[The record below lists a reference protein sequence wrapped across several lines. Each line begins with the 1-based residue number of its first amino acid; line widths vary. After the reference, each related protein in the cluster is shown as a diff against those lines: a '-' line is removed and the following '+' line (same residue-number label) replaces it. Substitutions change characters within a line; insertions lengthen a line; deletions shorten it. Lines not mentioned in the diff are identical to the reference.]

1 MAPVMTI
8 TTEPKLRIIEDRLQ
22 GTQIQALLAEHLADM
37 RSLSPPEST
46 HTLDLER
53 LRAADIRFWS
63 VWRGETLVG
72 CGALKHLSDDHA
84 EIKSMRTP
92 RALRGQGAGRAMLVH
107 LIEQARAGTLTQ
119 SQLQGGTFTLTN
131 LGMHGIDTFTPIINL
146 PQAAILGVGRIIQE
160 PLVRDGQLT
169 VGWTLS
175 LSLTFD
181 HRVVDGG
188 PAARWLSRLSEL
200 IETADHWLDSPVV
213 GP

>member
-22 GTQIQALLAEHLADM
+22 GTQIQALLAEHVADM

-107 LIEQARAGTLTQ
+107 LIEQARA
-119 SQLQGGTFTLTN
+119 
-131 LGMHGIDTFTPIINL
+131 LGYK
-146 PQAAILGVGRIIQE
+146 R
-160 PLVRDGQLT
+160 
-169 VGWTLS
+169 LS
-175 LSLTFD
+175 LETGAMAEFAPAHQLYRAHGFQEC
-181 HRVVDGG
+181 G
-188 PAARWLSRLSEL
+188 PFADYGPDPLSVFMTLV
-200 IETADHWLDSPVV
+200 LD
-213 GP
+213 